1 MKIIKLLKPINK
13 KMTIFALSTANG
25 VAGLAVVRV
34 SGHLALTALKTISR
48 KSHFDPNVL
57 TKSEF
62 YDPESGNLIDK
73 GLAVFFSKP
82 KSFTGEDVVEFHVH
96 GGHTTVQLLLKS
108 LSNIDQLR
116 LAQPGEF
123 SKRAF
128 VNNKMDL
135 TAIEAMGD
143 LINAQTEI
151 QHNQALSQMNGSLNK
166 LYLSWRKSLIEL
178 VAYLEA
184 DIDFADEDIPENV
197 LNNINAKI
205 EKLLGEMNEHLK
217 QRNQGEIL
225 RDGYKVA
232 IIGSPNVGKSSLINS
247 LTNRDV
253 AIVSDREGTTRDA
266 IEIRLNIAGFPVVFT
281 DTAGLRQTSDEIE
294 KKGIEITQ
302 KKIDEAN
309 LVIELFDDPTK
320 LNFHDE
326 RLTILN
332 KCDLHNK
339 ENITYDRAINISVTT
354 GDGIDHLIKQI
365 SDKVSNNFGSYS
377 DTIPTKTRYILGVQN
392 SIQSLL
398 NAKTID
404 LKNNSELMVEE
415 LRLAIQEIGKITG
428 HVDVEEYLEV
438 IFKDFCIGK

>member
-1 MKIIKLLKPINK
+1 
-13 KMTIFALSTANG
+13 MTIFALSTANG
-25 VAGLAVVRV
+25 IAGLAVVRV

-57 TKSEF
+57 TRTSF
-62 YDPESGNLIDK
+62 YDSENGNLIDR
-73 GLAVFFSKP
+73 GLAVYFVKP
-82 KSFTGEDVVEFHVH
+82 KSFTGEDVVEFHIH
-96 GGHTTVQLLLKS
+96 GGRATVDLLLKT
-108 LSNIDQLR
+108 LSGINQLR
-116 LAQPGEF
+116 LAEPGEF

-128 VNNKMDL
+128 INNKMDL

-143 LINAQTEI
+143 LINAQTEL
-151 QHNQALSQMNGSLNK
+151 QHNQAISQMDGSLNK

-184 DIDFADEDIPENV
+184 DIDFAEEDIPDDV
-197 LNNINAKI
+197 LKNINEKI
-205 EKLLGEMNEHLK
+205 EKLLAEMNEHIN

-225 RDGYKVA
+225 RDGYRVA
-232 IIGSPNVGKSSLINS
+232 IVGTPNVGKSSLIN
-247 LTNRDV
+247 LLANRDV
-253 AIVSDREGTTRDA
+253 AIVSDREGTTREA
-266 IEIRLNIAGFPVVFT
+266 LEVRLNIAGFPVVFT

-320 LNFHDE
+320 LNFHEE

-332 KCDLHNK
+332 KCDLNNK
-339 ENITYDRAINISVTT
+339 ENKTYDRAINISVTT

>member
-1 MKIIKLLKPINK
+1 
-13 KMTIFALSTANG
+13 MTIFALSTANG
-25 VAGLAVVRV
+25 IAGLAVVRV

-57 TKSEF
+57 TRTSF
-62 YDPESGNLIDK
+62 YDSENGNLIDR
-73 GLAVFFSKP
+73 GLAVYFAKP
-82 KSFTGEDVVEFHVH
+82 KSFTGEDVVEFHIH
-96 GGHTTVQLLLKS
+96 GGRATVDLLLKT
-108 LSNIDQLR
+108 LSGINQLR
-116 LAQPGEF
+116 LAEPGEF

-128 VNNKMDL
+128 INNKMDL

-143 LINAQTEI
+143 LINAQTEL
-151 QHNQALSQMNGSLNK
+151 QHNQAISQMDGSLNK

-184 DIDFADEDIPENV
+184 DIDFAEEDIPDDV
-197 LNNINAKI
+197 LKNINEKI
-205 EKLLGEMNEHLK
+205 EKLLAEMNEHIN

-225 RDGYKVA
+225 RDGYRVA
-232 IIGSPNVGKSSLINS
+232 IVGTPNVGKSSLIN
-247 LTNRDV
+247 LLANRDV

-266 IEIRLNIAGFPVVFT
+266 LEVRLNIAGFPVVFT

-339 ENITYDRAINISVTT
+339 ENKTYDRAINISVST

>member
-1 MKIIKLLKPINK
+1 
-13 KMTIFALSTANG
+13 MTIFALSTANG
-25 VAGLAVVRV
+25 IAGLAVVRV

-57 TKSEF
+57 TRTSF
-62 YDPESGNLIDK
+62 YDSENGNLIDR
-73 GLAVFFSKP
+73 GLAVYFAKP
-82 KSFTGEDVVEFHVH
+82 KSFTGEDVVEFHIH
-96 GGHTTVQLLLKS
+96 GGRATVDLLLKT
-108 LSNIDQLR
+108 LSGINQLR
-116 LAQPGEF
+116 LAEPGEF

-128 VNNKMDL
+128 INNKMDL

-143 LINAQTEI
+143 LINAQTEL
-151 QHNQALSQMNGSLNK
+151 QHNQALNQMDGSLNK

-184 DIDFADEDIPENV
+184 DIDFAEEDIPDDV
-197 LNNINAKI
+197 LKNINEKI
-205 EKLLGEMNEHLK
+205 EKLLAEMNNHIN

-225 RDGYKVA
+225 RDGYRVA
-232 IIGSPNVGKSSLINS
+232 IVGTPNVGKSSLIN
-247 LTNRDV
+247 LLANRDV

-266 IEIRLNIAGFPVVFT
+266 LEVRLNIAGFPVVFI

-339 ENITYDRAINISVTT
+339 EYKTYDRAINISVTT
-354 GDGIDHLIKQI
+354 GGGIDHLIKQI

>member
-1 MKIIKLLKPINK
+1 
-13 KMTIFALSTANG
+13 MTIFALSTASG
-25 VAGLAVVRV
+25 IAGLAVVRV

-57 TKSEF
+57 TRTSFYNSEN
-62 YDPESGNLIDK
+62 GNLIDR
-73 GLAVFFSKP
+73 GLAVYFAKP
-82 KSFTGEDVVEFHVH
+82 KSFTGEDVVEFHIH
-96 GGHTTVQLLLKS
+96 GGRATVDLLLKT
-108 LSNIDQLR
+108 LTGINQLR
-116 LAQPGEF
+116 LAEPGEF

-128 VNNKMDL
+128 INNKMDL

-143 LINAQTEI
+143 LINAQTEL
-151 QHNQALSQMNGSLNK
+151 QHNQALSQMDGSLNK

-184 DIDFADEDIPENV
+184 DIDFAEEDIPDDV
-197 LNNINAKI
+197 LKNINEKI
-205 EKLLGEMNEHLK
+205 EKLLVEMNEHIN

-225 RDGYKVA
+225 RDGYRVA
-232 IIGSPNVGKSSLINS
+232 IVGTPNVGKSSLIN
-247 LTNRDV
+247 LLANRDV

-266 IEIRLNIAGFPVVFT
+266 LEVRLNIAGFPVVFT

-339 ENITYDRAINISVTT
+339 ENKTYDRAINISVST

-365 SDKVSNNFGSYS
+365 SDKVSNNFGGYS

>member
-1 MKIIKLLKPINK
+1 
-13 KMTIFALSTANG
+13 MTIFALSTASG
-25 VAGLAVVRV
+25 IAGLAVVRV

-57 TKSEF
+57 TRTSF
-62 YDPESGNLIDK
+62 YDSENGNLIDR
-73 GLAVFFSKP
+73 GLAVYFAKP
-82 KSFTGEDVVEFHVH
+82 KSFTGEDVVEFHIH
-96 GGHTTVQLLLKS
+96 GGRATVDLLLKT
-108 LSNIDQLR
+108 LSGINQLR
-116 LAQPGEF
+116 LAEPGEF

-128 VNNKMDL
+128 INNKMDL

-143 LINAQTEI
+143 LINAQTEL
-151 QHNQALSQMNGSLNK
+151 QHNQAISQMDGSLNK

-184 DIDFADEDIPENV
+184 DIDFAEEDIPDDV
-197 LNNINAKI
+197 LKNINGKI
-205 EKLLGEMNEHLK
+205 EKLLAEMNEHIN

-225 RDGYKVA
+225 RDGYRVA
-232 IIGSPNVGKSSLINS
+232 IVGTPNVGKSSLIN
-247 LTNRDV
+247 LLANRDV

-266 IEIRLNIAGFPVVFT
+266 LEVRLNIAGFPVVFT

-339 ENITYDRAINISVTT
+339 ENKTYDRAINISVTT

>member
-1 MKIIKLLKPINK
+1 
-13 KMTIFALSTANG
+13 MTIFALSTASG

-57 TKSEF
+57 TRTSF
-62 YDPESGNLIDK
+62 YDSENGNLIDR
-73 GLAVFFSKP
+73 GLAVYFAKP
-82 KSFTGEDVVEFHVH
+82 RSFTGEDVVEFHIH
-96 GGHTTVQLLLKS
+96 GGRATVDLLLKT
-108 LSNIDQLR
+108 LTGINQLR
-116 LAQPGEF
+116 LAEPGEF

-128 VNNKMDL
+128 INNKMDL

-143 LINAQTEI
+143 LINAQTEL
-151 QHNQALSQMNGSLNK
+151 QHNQALSQMDGSLNK

-184 DIDFADEDIPENV
+184 DIDFAEEDIPDDV
-197 LNNINAKI
+197 LKNINEKI
-205 EKLLGEMNEHLK
+205 EKLLAEMNEHIN

-225 RDGYKVA
+225 RDGYRVA
-232 IIGSPNVGKSSLINS
+232 IVGTPNVGKSSLIN
-247 LTNRDV
+247 LLANRDV

-266 IEIRLNIAGFPVVFT
+266 LEVRLNIAGFPVVFT

-339 ENITYDRAINISVTT
+339 DNQIYDGAINISVSK

-365 SDKVSNNFGSYS
+365 SDKVSDNFVSYS

>member
-1 MKIIKLLKPINK
+1 
-13 KMTIFALSTANG
+13 MTIFALSTANG
-25 VAGLAVVRV
+25 IAGLAVVRV

-57 TKSEF
+57 TRTSF
-62 YDPESGNLIDK
+62 YDSENGNLIDR
-73 GLAVFFSKP
+73 GLAVYFAKP
-82 KSFTGEDVVEFHVH
+82 KSFTGEDVVEFHIH
-96 GGHTTVQLLLKS
+96 GGRATVDLLLKT
-108 LSNIDQLR
+108 LSVINQLR
-116 LAQPGEF
+116 LAEPGEF

-128 VNNKMDL
+128 INNKMDL

-143 LINAQTEI
+143 LINAQTEL
-151 QHNQALSQMNGSLNK
+151 QHNQALSQMDGSLNK

-184 DIDFADEDIPENV
+184 DIDFADEDIPDDV
-197 LNNINAKI
+197 LKNINEKI
-205 EKLLGEMNEHLK
+205 ENLLVEMNEHIN

-225 RDGYKVA
+225 RDGYRVA
-232 IIGSPNVGKSSLINS
+232 IVGTPNVGKSSLIN
-247 LTNRDV
+247 LLANRDV

-266 IEIRLNIAGFPVVFT
+266 LEVRLNIVGFPVVFT

-339 ENITYDRAINISVTT
+339 ENKIYDRAINISVTT

-365 SDKVSNNFGSYS
+365 SDKVSNNFGGYS

>member
-1 MKIIKLLKPINK
+1 
-13 KMTIFALSTANG
+13 MTIFALSTTSG
-25 VAGLAVVRV
+25 IAGLAVVRV

-57 TKSEF
+57 TRTSF
-62 YDPESGNLIDK
+62 YDSENGNLIDR
-73 GLAVFFSKP
+73 GLAVYFAKP
-82 KSFTGEDVVEFHVH
+82 KSFTGEDVVEFHIH
-96 GGHTTVQLLLKS
+96 GGRATVDLLIKT
-108 LSNIDQLR
+108 LSGINQLR
-116 LAQPGEF
+116 LAEPGEF

-128 VNNKMDL
+128 INNKMDL

-143 LINAQTEI
+143 LINAQTEL
-151 QHNQALSQMNGSLNK
+151 QHNQAISQMDGSLNK

-178 VAYLEA
+178 IAYLEA
-184 DIDFADEDIPENV
+184 DIDFAEEDIPDDV
-197 LNNINAKI
+197 LKNINAKI
-205 EKLLGEMNEHLK
+205 EKLLVEMNEHIN

-225 RDGYKVA
+225 RDGYRVA
-232 IIGSPNVGKSSLINS
+232 IVGTPNVGKSSLIN
-247 LTNRDV
+247 LLANRDV

-266 IEIRLNIAGFPVVFT
+266 LEVRLNIAGFPVVFT

-309 LVIELFDDPTK
+309 LVVELFDDPTK
-320 LNFHDE
+320 LNFHDD

-339 ENITYDRAINISVTT
+339 ENKTYDRAINISVST
-354 GDGIDHLIKQI
+354 GDGIDYLIKQI

>member
-1 MKIIKLLKPINK
+1 
-13 KMTIFALSTANG
+13 
-25 VAGLAVVRV
+25 
-34 SGHLALTALKTISR
+34 
-48 KSHFDPNVL
+48 VL
-57 TKSEF
+57 TRTSF
-62 YDPESGNLIDK
+62 YDSENGNLIDR
-73 GLAVFFSKP
+73 GLAVYFAKP
-82 KSFTGEDVVEFHVH
+82 KSFTGEDVVEFHIH
-96 GGHTTVQLLLKS
+96 GGRATVDFLLKT
-108 LSNIDQLR
+108 LSGINQLR
-116 LAQPGEF
+116 LAEPGEF

-128 VNNKMDL
+128 INNKMDL

-143 LINAQTEI
+143 LINAQTEL
-151 QHNQALSQMNGSLNK
+151 QHNQALSQMDGSLNK

-184 DIDFADEDIPENV
+184 DIDFAEEDIPDDV
-197 LNNINAKI
+197 LKNINEKI
-205 EKLLGEMNEHLK
+205 EKLLVEMNEHIN

-225 RDGYKVA
+225 RDGYRVA
-232 IIGSPNVGKSSLINS
+232 IVGTPNVGKSSLIN
-247 LTNRDV
+247 LLANRDV

-266 IEIRLNIAGFPVVFT
+266 LEVRLNIAGFPVVFT

-339 ENITYDRAINISVTT
+339 ENKTYDRAINISVTT
-354 GDGIDHLIKQI
+354 GEGIDHLIKQI

>member
-1 MKIIKLLKPINK
+1 
-13 KMTIFALSTANG
+13 MTIFALSTANG
-25 VAGLAVVRV
+25 IAGLAVVRV

-57 TKSEF
+57 TRTSFYNSEN
-62 YDPESGNLIDK
+62 GNLIDR
-73 GLAVFFSKP
+73 GLAVYFAKP
-82 KSFTGEDVVEFHVH
+82 KSFTGEDVVEFHIH
-96 GGHTTVQLLLKS
+96 GGRATVDLLLKT
-108 LSNIDQLR
+108 LSGINQLR
-116 LAQPGEF
+116 LAEPGEF

-128 VNNKMDL
+128 INNKMDL

-143 LINAQTEI
+143 LINAQTEL
-151 QHNQALSQMNGSLNK
+151 QHNQALSQMDGSLNK

-184 DIDFADEDIPENV
+184 DIDFAEEDIPDDV
-197 LNNINAKI
+197 LKNINEKI
-205 EKLLGEMNEHLK
+205 EKLLVEMNEHIN

-225 RDGYKVA
+225 RDGYRVA
-232 IIGSPNVGKSSLINS
+232 IVGTPNVGKSSLIN
-247 LTNRDV
+247 LLANRDV

-266 IEIRLNIAGFPVVFT
+266 LEVRLNIAGFPVVFT

-339 ENITYDRAINISVTT
+339 ENKTYDRAINISVTT
-354 GDGIDHLIKQI
+354 GGGIDHLIKQI

>member
-1 MKIIKLLKPINK
+1 
-13 KMTIFALSTANG
+13 MTIFALSTANG
-25 VAGLAVVRV
+25 IAGLAVVRV

-57 TKSEF
+57 TRTSF
-62 YDPESGNLIDK
+62 YDSENGNLIDR
-73 GLAVFFSKP
+73 GLAVYFAKP
-82 KSFTGEDVVEFHVH
+82 KSFTGEDVVEFHIH
-96 GGHTTVQLLLKS
+96 GGRATVDLLIKT
-108 LSNIDQLR
+108 LSGINQLR
-116 LAQPGEF
+116 LAEPGEF

-128 VNNKMDL
+128 INNKMDL

-143 LINAQTEI
+143 LINAQTEL
-151 QHNQALSQMNGSLNK
+151 QHNQALSQMDGSLNK

-184 DIDFADEDIPENV
+184 DIDFAEEDIPDDV
-197 LNNINAKI
+197 LKNINEKI
-205 EKLLGEMNEHLK
+205 EKLLAEMNEHIN

-225 RDGYKVA
+225 RDGYRVA
-232 IIGSPNVGKSSLINS
+232 IVGTPNVGKSSLIN
-247 LTNRDV
+247 LLANRDV

-266 IEIRLNIAGFPVVFT
+266 LEVRLNIAGFPVVFT

-320 LNFHDE
+320 LNFHEE

-332 KCDLHNK
+332 KCDLNNK
-339 ENITYDRAINISVTT
+339 ENKTYDRAINISVTT

-404 LKNNSELMVEE
+404 LKSNSELMVEE

>member
-1 MKIIKLLKPINK
+1 
-13 KMTIFALSTANG
+13 MTIFALSTANG
-25 VAGLAVVRV
+25 IAGLAVVRV

-57 TKSEF
+57 TRTSFYNSEN
-62 YDPESGNLIDK
+62 GNLIDR
-73 GLAVFFSKP
+73 GLAVHFAKP
-82 KSFTGEDVVEFHVH
+82 KSFTGEDVVEFHIH
-96 GGHTTVQLLLKS
+96 GGRATVDLLLKT
-108 LSNIDQLR
+108 LSGINQLR
-116 LAQPGEF
+116 LAEPGEF

-128 VNNKMDL
+128 INNKMDL

-143 LINAQTEI
+143 LINAQTEL
-151 QHNQALSQMNGSLNK
+151 QHNQALSQMDGSLNK

-184 DIDFADEDIPENV
+184 DIDFAEEDIPDDV
-197 LNNINAKI
+197 LKNINEKI
-205 EKLLGEMNEHLK
+205 EKLLAEMNEHIN

-225 RDGYKVA
+225 RDGYRVA
-232 IIGSPNVGKSSLINS
+232 IVGTPNVGKSSLIN
-247 LTNRDV
+247 LLANRDV

-266 IEIRLNIAGFPVVFT
+266 LEVRLNIAGFPVVFT

-309 LVIELFDDPTK
+309 LVIELFDDPIK

-339 ENITYDRAINISVTT
+339 ENKTYDRAINISVTT
-354 GDGIDHLIKQI
+354 GYGIDRLIKQI

>member
-1 MKIIKLLKPINK
+1 
-13 KMTIFALSTANG
+13 MTIFALSTANG
-25 VAGLAVVRV
+25 IAGLAVVRV

-57 TKSEF
+57 TRTSF
-62 YDPESGNLIDK
+62 YDSENGNLIDR
-73 GLAVFFSKP
+73 GLAVYFAKP
-82 KSFTGEDVVEFHVH
+82 KSFTGEDVVEFHIH
-96 GGHTTVQLLLKS
+96 GGRATVDLLIKT
-108 LSNIDQLR
+108 LSGINQLR
-116 LAQPGEF
+116 LAEPGEF

-128 VNNKMDL
+128 INNKMDL

-143 LINAQTEI
+143 LINAQTEL
-151 QHNQALSQMNGSLNK
+151 QHNQAISQMDGSLNK

-184 DIDFADEDIPENV
+184 DIDFAEEDIPDDV
-197 LNNINAKI
+197 LKNINEKI
-205 EKLLGEMNEHLK
+205 EKLLVEMNEHIN

-225 RDGYKVA
+225 RDGYRVA
-232 IIGSPNVGKSSLINS
+232 IVGTPNVGKSSLIN
-247 LTNRDV
+247 LLANRDV

-266 IEIRLNIAGFPVVFT
+266 LEVRLNIAGFPVVFT

-339 ENITYDRAINISVTT
+339 ENKTYDRAINISVST

>member
-1 MKIIKLLKPINK
+1 MYKRQ
-13 KMTIFALSTANG
+13 
-25 VAGLAVVRV
+25 VRV

-48 KSHFDPNVL
+48 KSHFEPNVL
-57 TKSEF
+57 TRTSF
-62 YDPESGNLIDK
+62 YDSENGNLIDR
-73 GLAVFFSKP
+73 GLAVYFAKP
-82 KSFTGEDVVEFHVH
+82 KSFTGEDVVEFHIH
-96 GGHTTVQLLLKS
+96 GGRATVDLLLKT
-108 LSNIDQLR
+108 LSGINQLR
-116 LAQPGEF
+116 LAEPGEF

-128 VNNKMDL
+128 INNKMDL

-143 LINAQTEI
+143 LINAQTEL
-151 QHNQALSQMNGSLNK
+151 QHNQALSQMDGSLNK

-184 DIDFADEDIPENV
+184 DIDFAEEDIPDDV
-197 LNNINAKI
+197 LKNINEKI
-205 EKLLGEMNEHLK
+205 EKLLVEMNDHIN

-225 RDGYKVA
+225 RDGYRVA
-232 IIGSPNVGKSSLINS
+232 IVGTPNVGKSSLIN
-247 LTNRDV
+247 LLANRDV

-266 IEIRLNIAGFPVVFT
+266 LEVRLNIAGFPVVFT

-339 ENITYDRAINISVTT
+339 ENKIYDRAINISVTT

>member
-1 MKIIKLLKPINK
+1 
-13 KMTIFALSTANG
+13 MTIFALSTASG
-25 VAGLAVVRV
+25 IAGLAVVRV

-57 TKSEF
+57 TRTSF
-62 YDPESGNLIDK
+62 YDSENGNLIDR
-73 GLAVFFSKP
+73 GLAVYFAKP
-82 KSFTGEDVVEFHVH
+82 KSFTGEDVVEFHIH
-96 GGHTTVQLLLKS
+96 GGRATVDLLIKT
-108 LSNIDQLR
+108 LSGINQLR
-116 LAQPGEF
+116 LAEPGEF

-128 VNNKMDL
+128 INNKMDL

-143 LINAQTEI
+143 LINAQTEL
-151 QHNQALSQMNGSLNK
+151 QHNQALSQMDGSLNK

-184 DIDFADEDIPENV
+184 DIDFAEEDIPDDV
-197 LNNINAKI
+197 LKNINEKI
-205 EKLLGEMNEHLK
+205 EKLLAEMNEHIN

-225 RDGYKVA
+225 RDGYRVA
-232 IIGSPNVGKSSLINS
+232 IVGTPNVGKSSLIN
-247 LTNRDV
+247 LLANRDV

-266 IEIRLNIAGFPVVFT
+266 LEVRLNIAGFPVVFT

-332 KCDLHNK
+332 KCDLNNK
-339 ENITYDRAINISVTT
+339 ENKTYDRAINISVTT

>member
-1 MKIIKLLKPINK
+1 
-13 KMTIFALSTANG
+13 MTIFALSTASG

-57 TKSEF
+57 TRTSF
-62 YDPESGNLIDK
+62 YDSENGNLIDR
-73 GLAVFFSKP
+73 GLAVYFAKP
-82 KSFTGEDVVEFHVH
+82 KSFTGEDVVEFHIH
-96 GGHTTVQLLLKS
+96 GGRATVDLLIKT
-108 LSNIDQLR
+108 LSGINQLR
-116 LAQPGEF
+116 LAEPGEF

-128 VNNKMDL
+128 INNKMDL

-143 LINAQTEI
+143 LINAQTEL
-151 QHNQALSQMNGSLNK
+151 QHNQALSQMDGSLNK

-184 DIDFADEDIPENV
+184 DIDFAEEDIPDDV
-197 LNNINAKI
+197 LKNINEKI
-205 EKLLGEMNEHLK
+205 EKLLAEMNEHIN

-225 RDGYKVA
+225 RDGYRVA
-232 IIGSPNVGKSSLINS
+232 IVGTPNVGKSSLIN
-247 LTNRDV
+247 LLANRDV

-266 IEIRLNIAGFPVVFT
+266 LEVRLNIAGFPVVFT

-339 ENITYDRAINISVTT
+339 ENKTYDRAINISVTT

>member
-1 MKIIKLLKPINK
+1 M
-13 KMTIFALSTANG
+13 
-25 VAGLAVVRV
+25 
-34 SGHLALTALKTISR
+34 
-48 KSHFDPNVL
+48 
-57 TKSEF
+57 
-62 YDPESGNLIDK
+62 
-73 GLAVFFSKP
+73 FFSKP

-197 LNNINAKI
+197 LNNINSKI
-205 EKLLGEMNEHLK
+205 EKLLDEMNEHLK

-232 IIGSPNVGKSSLINS
+232 TL
-247 LTNRDV
+247 
-253 AIVSDREGTTRDA
+253 
-266 IEIRLNIAGFPVVFT
+266 
-281 DTAGLRQTSDEIE
+281 
-294 KKGIEITQ
+294 
-302 KKIDEAN
+302 
-309 LVIELFDDPTK
+309 
-320 LNFHDE
+320 
-326 RLTILN
+326 
-332 KCDLHNK
+332 
-339 ENITYDRAINISVTT
+339 
-354 GDGIDHLIKQI
+354 
-365 SDKVSNNFGSYS
+365 
-377 DTIPTKTRYILGVQN
+377 
-392 SIQSLL
+392 
-398 NAKTID
+398 
-404 LKNNSELMVEE
+404 
-415 LRLAIQEIGKITG
+415 
-428 HVDVEEYLEV
+428 
-438 IFKDFCIGK
+438 

>member
-1 MKIIKLLKPINK
+1 
-13 KMTIFALSTANG
+13 MTIFALSTANG
-25 VAGLAVVRV
+25 IAGLAVVRV

-57 TKSEF
+57 TRTSFYNSEN
-62 YDPESGNLIDK
+62 GNLIDR
-73 GLAVFFSKP
+73 GLAVYFAKP
-82 KSFTGEDVVEFHVH
+82 KSFTGEDVVEFHIH
-96 GGHTTVQLLLKS
+96 GGRATVDLLIKT
-108 LSNIDQLR
+108 LSGINQLR
-116 LAQPGEF
+116 LAEPGEF

-128 VNNKMDL
+128 INNKMDL

-143 LINAQTEI
+143 LINAQTEL
-151 QHNQALSQMNGSLNK
+151 QHNQALSQMDGSLNK

-184 DIDFADEDIPENV
+184 DIDFAEEDIPDDV
-197 LNNINAKI
+197 LKNINEKI
-205 EKLLGEMNEHLK
+205 EKLLVEMNEHIN

-225 RDGYKVA
+225 RDGYRVA
-232 IIGSPNVGKSSLINS
+232 IVGTPNVGKSSLIN
-247 LTNRDV
+247 LLANRDV

-266 IEIRLNIAGFPVVFT
+266 LEVRLNIAGFPVVFT

-339 ENITYDRAINISVTT
+339 ENKTYDRAINISVTT
-354 GDGIDHLIKQI
+354 GVGIDHLIKQI

>member
-1 MKIIKLLKPINK
+1 
-13 KMTIFALSTANG
+13 MTIFALSTASG
-25 VAGLAVVRV
+25 IAGLAVVRV

-57 TKSEF
+57 TRTSF
-62 YDPESGNLIDK
+62 YDSENGNLIDR
-73 GLAVFFSKP
+73 GLAVYFAKP
-82 KSFTGEDVVEFHVH
+82 KSFTGEDVVEFHIH
-96 GGHTTVQLLLKS
+96 GGRATVDLLIKT
-108 LSNIDQLR
+108 LSGINQLR
-116 LAQPGEF
+116 LAEPGEF

-128 VNNKMDL
+128 INNKMDL

-143 LINAQTEI
+143 LINAQTEL
-151 QHNQALSQMNGSLNK
+151 QHNQALSQMDGSLNK

-184 DIDFADEDIPENV
+184 DIDFAEEDIPDDV
-197 LNNINAKI
+197 LKNINEKI
-205 EKLLGEMNEHLK
+205 EKLLVEMNEHIN

-225 RDGYKVA
+225 RDGYRVA
-232 IIGSPNVGKSSLINS
+232 IVGTPNVGKSSLIN
-247 LTNRDV
+247 LLANRDV

-266 IEIRLNIAGFPVVFT
+266 LEVRLNIAGFPVVFT

-339 ENITYDRAINISVTT
+339 ENKTYDRAINISVTT

>member
-1 MKIIKLLKPINK
+1 
-13 KMTIFALSTANG
+13 MTIFALSTANG
-25 VAGLAVVRV
+25 IAGLAVVRV

-57 TKSEF
+57 TRTSF
-62 YDPESGNLIDK
+62 YDSENGNLIDR
-73 GLAVFFSKP
+73 GLAVYFAKP
-82 KSFTGEDVVEFHVH
+82 KSFTGEDVVEFHIH
-96 GGHTTVQLLLKS
+96 GGRATVDLLIKT
-108 LSNIDQLR
+108 LSGINQLR
-116 LAQPGEF
+116 LAEPGEF

-128 VNNKMDL
+128 INNKMDL

-143 LINAQTEI
+143 LINAQTEL
-151 QHNQALSQMNGSLNK
+151 QHNQALSQMDGSLNK

-184 DIDFADEDIPENV
+184 DIDFAEEDIPDDV
-197 LNNINAKI
+197 LKNINEKI
-205 EKLLGEMNEHLK
+205 EKLLVEMNEHIN

-225 RDGYKVA
+225 RDGYRVA
-232 IIGSPNVGKSSLINS
+232 IVGTPNVGKSSLIN
-247 LTNRDV
+247 LLANRDV

-266 IEIRLNIAGFPVVFT
+266 LEVRLNIAGFPVVFT

-309 LVIELFDDPTK
+309 LVIELFDDPNK

-339 ENITYDRAINISVTT
+339 ENKTYDRAINISVTT
-354 GDGIDHLIKQI
+354 GGGIDHLIKQI

-377 DTIPTKTRYILGVQN
+377 DTIPTKTRYISGVQN

>member
-1 MKIIKLLKPINK
+1 
-13 KMTIFALSTANG
+13 MTIFALSTANG
-25 VAGLAVVRV
+25 IAGLAVVRV

-57 TKSEF
+57 TRTSF
-62 YDPESGNLIDK
+62 YDSENGNLIDH
-73 GLAVFFSKP
+73 GLAVYFVKP
-82 KSFTGEDVVEFHVH
+82 KSFTGEDVVEFHIH
-96 GGHTTVQLLLKS
+96 GGRATVDLLLKT
-108 LSNIDQLR
+108 LSGINQLR
-116 LAQPGEF
+116 LAEPGEF

-128 VNNKMDL
+128 INNKMDL

-143 LINAQTEI
+143 LINAQTEL
-151 QHNQALSQMNGSLNK
+151 QHNQAIIQMDGSLNK

-184 DIDFADEDIPENV
+184 DIDFAEEDIPDDV
-197 LNNINAKI
+197 LKNINEKI
-205 EKLLGEMNEHLK
+205 EKLLVEMNEHIN

-225 RDGYKVA
+225 RDGYRVA
-232 IIGSPNVGKSSLINS
+232 IVGTPNVGKSSLIN
-247 LTNRDV
+247 LLANRDV

-266 IEIRLNIAGFPVVFT
+266 LEVRLNIAGFPVVFT

-309 LVIELFDDPTK
+309 LVVELFDDPTK
-320 LNFHDE
+320 LNFHDD
-326 RLTILN
+326 RLPILN

-339 ENITYDRAINISVTT
+339 ENKTYDRAINISVST

>member
-1 MKIIKLLKPINK
+1 
-13 KMTIFALSTANG
+13 MTIFALSTANG
-25 VAGLAVVRV
+25 IAGLAVVRV

-57 TKSEF
+57 TRTSFYNSEN
-62 YDPESGNLIDK
+62 GNLIDR
-73 GLAVFFSKP
+73 GLAVYFAKP
-82 KSFTGEDVVEFHVH
+82 KSFTGEDVVEFHIH
-96 GGHTTVQLLLKS
+96 GGRATVDLLLKT
-108 LSNIDQLR
+108 LSGINQLR
-116 LAQPGEF
+116 LAEPGEF

-128 VNNKMDL
+128 INNKMDL

-143 LINAQTEI
+143 LINAQTEL
-151 QHNQALSQMNGSLNK
+151 QHNQALSQMDGSLNK

-184 DIDFADEDIPENV
+184 DIDFAEEDIPDDV
-197 LNNINAKI
+197 LKNINEKI
-205 EKLLGEMNEHLK
+205 EKLLVEMNEHIN

-225 RDGYKVA
+225 RDGYRVA
-232 IIGSPNVGKSSLINS
+232 IVGTPNVGKSSLIN
-247 LTNRDV
+247 LLANRDV

-266 IEIRLNIAGFPVVFT
+266 LEVRLNIAGFPVVFT

-339 ENITYDRAINISVTT
+339 ENKTYDRAINISVTT